1 MLDSLITH
9 AADELLTLGNVI
21 HAPVPV
27 HKLADL
33 AGAELRSGTMPP
45 ELSGFLL
52 RKGGRPV
59 IGVNTAQVKVRQR
72 FTIAHE
78 LGHLLLHPD
87 ESYVDRG
94 FSVYFRDEKSAT
106 AEDLAEMQANQ
117 FAADLL
123 MPRVMLES
131 ILKGR
136 EVDLEDGDQ
145 LERVAKRFEVS
156 TQALTFR
163 LINLGFA
170 VGPKARAAPRR
181 RR

>member
-1 MLDSLITH
+1 MLDPLITD
-9 AADELLTLGNVI
+9 AADELLARGNVI
-21 HAPVPV
+21 QPPVPV
-27 HKLADL
+27 HKLAEL
-33 AGAELRSGTMPP
+33 AGAEIRTGKMPP

-52 RKGGRPV
+52 RQGGRPV
-59 IGVNTAQVKVRQR
+59 IGVNTGQVTQRQR

-78 LGHLLLHPD
+78 IGHMLLHPE

-94 FSVYFRDEKSAT
+94 FSVYFRDERSAT

-123 MPRVMLES
+123 MPREMLES

-136 EVDLEDGDQ
+136 DFDLEDQDE
-145 LERVAKRFEVS
+145 LDRVAKRFDVS

-163 LINLGFA
+163 LINLGLA
-170 VGPKARAAPRR
+170 AGPVQAPVRR
-181 RR
+181 RRR

>member
-1 MLDSLITH
+1 MLDPIITR
-9 AADELLTLGNVI
+9 AAEELLARGRVI
-21 HAPVPV
+21 HPPVPV
-27 HKLADL
+27 HKLAEL
-33 AGAELRSGTMPP
+33 AGAELRSGAMPP

-52 RKGGRPV
+52 RQGGRPV

-72 FTIAHE
+72 FTVAHE

-94 FSVYFRDEKSAT
+94 FSVYYRDEKSAT

-123 MPRVMLES
+123 MPRAMLES
-131 ILKGR
+131 LLRGKQI
-136 EVDLEDGDQ
+136 DLDDEDELG
-145 LERVAKRFEVS
+145 RVAKRFEVS
-156 TQALTFR
+156 SQALTFR
-163 LINLGFA
+163 LINLGLA
-170 VGPKARAAPRR
+170 AGPRAGTPSRR